1 MLELLVTMVERL
13 GILVTIALV
22 LTRLPF
28 FRSMIYQNQL
38 NRKQQIT
45 AILFFGFF
53 GIIGTYSG
61 LTLNT
66 DSLQFNKWNSG
77 LTGNEAIANSR
88 VIGVVL
94 AGLLGGYRVGIG
106 AGLVAGIH
114 RFTLGGFTALSCGTA
129 TIISGI
135 LAGLFYRKDKHVK
148 LSSAFFIGAVAET
161 LQMLIILLISRPFE
175 KSWALV
181 EIIGMPMILANGL
194 GSALFLL
201 IIKSVINEEEKAGAI
216 QAQKTLLIMQK
227 TLAHLR
233 NGLTADS
240 ANAVCEIIH
249 KEINTSA
256 VAITNTSEIL
266 AHIGVGDDHHCTG
279 SPIQTQATWGV
290 IQNGKMTVAD
300 QEAIHCQKKGC
311 KLGASVI
318 APLKQRDKTI
328 GTLKFYFRSE
338 KEITPVIME
347 LMTGL
352 SSLLSN
358 QLEMADS
365 DKAYQLAKEAE
376 IKALQAQISP
386 HFLFNTLNTILS
398 LIRVNPAK
406 ARKLL
411 VNLSHFLRQNLSVT
425 TQNLTTLDQELKQ
438 VKAYLA
444 IEEARF
450 IDKLTVIYDIEKQA
464 LLQSI
469 PPLTLQP
476 IVENAIKH
484 GMKDKE
490 RGGMIQ
496 ITVFTQNHEAYISVK
511 DNGHGMS
518 EERLEQI
525 CKAPI
530 SSDIGSGVAL
540 YNVNRR
546 LTSMYGS
553 QAALKIKSEL
563 EKGTEISFS
572 FPFMEV
578 NEPWNQPLS
587 EQSLSTMNRTAG
599 TN

>member
-1 MLELLVTMVERL
+1 MFELLVTMVERL
-13 GILVTIALV
+13 GILVTIAFV
-22 LTRLPF
+22 LTRFHF
-28 FRSMIYQNQL
+28 FRSMIYQDQL

-61 LTLNT
+61 LTLDT
-66 DSLQFNKWNSG
+66 SSLQFNRWTSG
-77 LTGNEAIANSR
+77 LTGDEAIANSR

-114 RFTLGGFTALSCGTA
+114 RFTLGGFTALSCGSA

-135 LAGLFYRKDKHVK
+135 LAGLFYRKNKHVK
-148 LSSAFFIGAVAET
+148 LSSAFFIGALAESM
-161 LQMLIILLISRPFE
+161 QMLIILLISSPFE
-175 KSWALV
+175 KAWSLV
-181 EIIGMPMILANGL
+181 EIIGMPMIVANGL
-194 GSALFLL
+194 GCALFLL

-216 QAQKTLLIMQK
+216 QAQKTLRIMEK
-227 TLAHLR
+227 TLAYLR
-233 NGLTADS
+233 NGLNSES
-240 ANAVCEIIH
+240 AQAVCQIIH

-256 VAITNTSEIL
+256 VAITNSSEIL
-266 AHIGVGDDHHCTG
+266 AHVGLNDDHHRPN
-279 SPIQTQATWGV
+279 SPIQTQITMDV
-290 IQNGKMTVAD
+290 IQKGEIVVAD
-300 QEAIHCQKKGC
+300 HESIQCRVKGC
-311 KLGASVI
+311 KLGAAVI

-347 LMTGL
+347 LITGL
-352 SSLLSN
+352 SALLSN

-398 LIRVNPAK
+398 LVRVNPAK

-411 VNLSHFLRQNLSVT
+411 VSLSHFLRQNLSVT
-425 TQNLTTLDQELKQ
+425 TQNLTTLEQELKQ

-450 IDKLTVIYDIEKQA
+450 VDKLTVIYEIEKHA
-464 LLQSI
+464 LWQSI

-484 GMKDKE
+484 GMKNKE
-490 RGGMIQ
+490 RDCMIKMT
-496 ITVFTQNHEAYISVK
+496 IFTQNHTTFVKIK

-518 EERLEQI
+518 TERSEQI

-530 SSDIGSGVAL
+530 NSDTGSGVAL

-546 LTSMYGS
+546 LTNMFGDH
-553 QAALKIKSEL
+553 ATLKIKSEL

-572 FPFMEV
+572 IPFVEV
-578 NEPWNQPLS
+578 KQQWNQPS
-587 EQSLSTMNRTAG
+587 EHSLSMTNRTAG
-599 TN
+599 MN